1 MSNSSLLGG
10 LLMSL
15 HKFLS
20 FSKVMWCSWLFP
32 PMQIATGF
40 LKQLA
45 EKVKGDVEC
54 LDKGEE
60 TAMVAQHFENTVQ
73 HIRHSRES
81 GEATIYNDIHI

>member
-1 MSNSSLLGG
+1 
-10 LLMSL
+10 
-15 HKFLS
+15 
-20 FSKVMWCSWLFP
+20 
-32 PMQIATGF
+32 MQIATGF

-60 TAMVAQHFENTVQ
+60 TALVAQHFENTVQ